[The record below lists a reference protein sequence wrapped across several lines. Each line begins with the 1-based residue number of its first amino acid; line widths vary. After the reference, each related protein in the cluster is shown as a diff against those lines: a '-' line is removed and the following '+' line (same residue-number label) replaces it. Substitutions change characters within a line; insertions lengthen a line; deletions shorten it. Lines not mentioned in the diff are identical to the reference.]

1 MTDKYDP
8 GHPEN
13 LKTAKRLLSKIVAE
27 LKAEHGD
34 FKTDKLNLE
43 RPSGLFKS
51 LLPHLTERS
60 PRALH
65 IYPAELGGW
74 HSDVELR
81 GMPPG
86 VSNVIGS
93 PVQEPLETREQALLH
108 GRETI
113 RMLLE
118 LAANKDEVLKRF
130 EVDSTGTIFSY
141 HGYSFNLPL
150 AALKM
155 IASLGQ
161 VPPSDYVIGRLRD
174 MDKLYLNE
182 QGEFDTAR
190 FDRAS
195 NSEKHQFMT
204 VLCLSALTSRLR
216 WPENIAVPPASKK
229 H

>member
-1 MTDKYDP
+1 MSDKYDP

-13 LKTAKRLLSKIVAE
+13 LKTAKRLLSKIVAK
-27 LKAEHGD
+27 LKAEHRD
-34 FKTDKLNLE
+34 FKTDKLNLK

-51 LLPHLTERS
+51 LLPHLTDRS

-86 VSNVIGS
+86 VSNVVGS

-130 EVDSTGTIFSY
+130 EADSTATIFSY
-141 HGYSFNLPL
+141 HGYSFALPL
-150 AALKM
+150 AFLEK
-155 IASLGQ
+155 IASLGHM
-161 VPPSDYVIGRLRD
+161 PPSDYVIGRLRD

-182 QGEFDTAR
+182 KGEFDTAC
-190 FDRAS
+190 FGRAS
-195 NSEKHQFMT
+195 QSEKNQFLT

-216 WPENIAVPPASKK
+216 WPENIAAPPASKK